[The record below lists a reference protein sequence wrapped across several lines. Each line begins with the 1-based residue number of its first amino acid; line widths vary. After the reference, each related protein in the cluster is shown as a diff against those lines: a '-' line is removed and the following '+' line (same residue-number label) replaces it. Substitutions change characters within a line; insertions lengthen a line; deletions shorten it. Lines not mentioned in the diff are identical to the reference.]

1 MSAIPPQPTPAFA
14 ALPQNERVSK
24 TDPFHRFTRRRPG
37 SEQSRPALRSPAPPR
52 KNSVAESSIW
62 QREWNKAHKS
72 TVPRVKIPNIPWR
85 VSFYSFDLRERR
97 HVHVFR
103 ERMECKV
110 WIENNIEVAWNRGF
124 AGSVAGCRKR

>member
-1 MSAIPPQPTPAFA
+1 MA
-14 ALPQNERVSK
+14 
-24 TDPFHRFTRRRPG
+24 
-37 SEQSRPALRSPAPPR
+37 
-52 KNSVAESSIW
+52 
-62 QREWNKAHKS
+62 
-72 TVPRVKIPNIPWR
+72 VPRVKIPNIPWR

-124 AGSVAGCRKR
+124 AGSEIHDILRMIETNLTFINETYEQLLA